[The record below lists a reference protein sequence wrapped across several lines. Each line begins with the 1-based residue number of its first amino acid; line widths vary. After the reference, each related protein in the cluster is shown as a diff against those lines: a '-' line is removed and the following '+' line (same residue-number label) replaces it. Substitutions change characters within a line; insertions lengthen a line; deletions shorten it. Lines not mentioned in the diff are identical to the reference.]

1 MEALEEKLS
10 GLNAALG
17 ERESVFSFAVSPQQE
32 THCAIA
38 AAIHLQVQILAW
50 VVCVCGDDGGRNALL
65 EQPYPRIPVPF
76 LFSLVRFGKN
86 VSGSGY
92 EKC

>member
-17 ERESVFSFAVSPQQE
+17 ERESVFSLAVSPQQE
-32 THCAIA
+32 TPCAIA
-38 AAIHLQVQILAW
+38 AAIHLQVQILAC

-65 EQPYPRIPVPF
+65 EQPYPRLPLPF
-76 LFSLVRFGKN
+76 LFSFIRLSKN
-86 VSGSGY
+86 VFLR
-92 EKC
+92 K